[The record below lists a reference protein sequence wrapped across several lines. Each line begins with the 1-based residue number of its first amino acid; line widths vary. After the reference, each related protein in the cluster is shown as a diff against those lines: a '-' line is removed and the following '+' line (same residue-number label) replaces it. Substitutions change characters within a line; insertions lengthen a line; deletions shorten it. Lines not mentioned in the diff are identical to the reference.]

1 MSKEQLERAFE
12 LIQADEY
19 EQASKLLKT
28 IIEREPRNADAWW
41 LLANTVEDPREAR
54 RALVNVLKHD
64 PKHVQ
69 ARETLESLNEQFPPR
84 DDELVLLME
93 LQDSHRDVDFDESPV
108 SDEDLTA
115 LFGDEDIDS
124 LELEDLKELEGFESD
139 DDDLFRELMEP
150 EKKEKS
156 QKTSSKPSKA
166 PKQAKQKAERKR
178 SPILMPL
185 LLIVGAALIATV
197 LFLLSGGQED
207 DTTDSVDKGQP
218 DIVVLAAFQ
227 PDVPELAA
235 VVASTGTDAQLEFGT
250 SGAAL
255 LTASDGQQT
264 LYVEAC
270 VCLRPDCEGPAF
282 EEMTQVV
289 VDGFKLAASRIT
301 RDNFIDQVP
310 QVGVNIKACGKTD
323 ILYRAYTLVDSVL
336 AYRSNENADTLKVFQ
351 AQWVVSEE

>member
-19 EQASKLLKT
+19 EQASKLLKG
-28 IIEREPRNADAWW
+28 ILDRDPSNSDAWW

-69 ARETLESLNEQFPPR
+69 AQETLETLNEQFPPR

-93 LQDSHRDVDFDESPV
+93 LQDSHRDIDFDEPAV
-108 SDEDLTA
+108 SEEDLAA

-124 LELEDLKELEGFESD
+124 LELEDLKELEALESD
-139 DDDLFRELMEP
+139 DDDFFKELMA
-150 EKKEKS
+150 EKDKPAKA
-156 QKTSSKPSKA
+156 SSKAAVKA
-166 PKQAKQKAERKR
+166 PKPAKEKQERKR
-178 SPILMPL
+178 SPILVPL

-197 LFLLSGGQED
+197 LFLISGGQGD
-207 DTTDSVDKGQP
+207 DEGDTVDKGQS
-218 DIVVLAAFQ
+218 DVVVLAAYQ
-227 PDVPELAA
+227 PEIPELAA
-235 VVASTGTDAQLEFGT
+235 AVSDTSNDARLQFGAEG
-250 SGAAL
+250 SAL
-255 LTASDGQQT
+255 LTATDGQQT

-282 EEMTQVV
+282 DTMTQVI
-289 VDGFKLAASRIT
+289 VDSFKLATTRIT
-301 RDNFIDQVP
+301 RDNFVDQVP

-323 ILYRAYTLVDSVL
+323 ILYRAYTSVASVL
-336 AYRSNENADTLKVFQ
+336 AYRSNENTDTLKTFQ
-351 AQWVVSEE
+351 AQWVVIEE